1 MINYEAIDDDERKS
15 IRIIPLIEPKQGIS
29 IINDIDDAIKISE
42 VLDKVRL
49 ITNKFI
55 HPFKPVSG
63 K

>member
-15 IRIIPLIEPKQGIS
+15 IRIIRLIEPKQGIS
-29 IINDIDDAIKISE
+29 IINDIDYAIKISE

-55 HPFKPVSG
+55 HPF
-63 K
+63 